1 MRQLEQAK
9 KAFPRVHLLVGLP
22 NDTETHARKGLTVM
36 TDKERAETLRHCKW
50 VDEVIENAPWCITT
64 EFVEEHK
71 IDFVAHDDLPYASA
85 ETEDIYDP
93 LRRMGKFWPTQ
104 RTEGVS
110 TSDIITRIVKNYDQY
125 VIRNLSRGVNR
136 RDLNVSLLKKHELD
150 FRRHAQELREA
161 IRANWSNTSRDIK
174 DDLRSLLSPSRDS
187 VPGSPR
193 TPGGGF
199 FEGVKKYWSREP
211 SGTAHS
217 IKSAKTRSPSPID
230 LEKQQQPE
238 RDAVETLM

>member
-9 KAFPRVHLLVGLP
+9 KAFPNVHLLVGLP
-22 NDTETHARKGLTVM
+22 NDHETHSRKGLTVL
-36 TDKERAETLRHCKW
+36 TDKERAETLRHCRW
-50 VDEVIENAPWCITT
+50 VDEVIEDAPWCITN
-64 EFVEEHK
+64 EFVEKHK
-71 IDFVAHDDLPYASA
+71 IDYVAHDDLPYASA

-125 VIRNLSRGVNR
+125 VIRNLSRGVDR
-136 RDLNVSLLKKHELD
+136 KELNVSLLKKHELE

-161 IRANWSNTSRDIK
+161 IRANWANTSRDIK
-174 DDLRSLLSPSRDS
+174 DDLRSLISPSRTNS
-187 VPGSPR
+187 VPGSPK
-193 TPGGGF
+193 TPGTGF
-199 FEGVKKYWSREP
+199 FEGVRKYWTREP
-211 SGTAHS
+211 SGAS
-217 IKSAKTRSPSPID
+217 IKSAERSPSPVD
-230 LEKQQQPE
+230 LEKAAE

>member
-22 NDTETHARKGLTVM
+22 NDVETHARKGLTVM
-36 TDKERAETLRHCKW
+36 TDQERAETLRHCKW
-50 VDEVIENAPWCITT
+50 VDEVIENAPWCITP
-64 EFVEEHK
+64 EFVEEHN
-71 IDFVAHDDLPYASA
+71 IDYVAHDDLPYASA
-85 ETEDIYDP
+85 EAEDIYDP

-125 VIRNLSRGVNR
+125 VIRNLSRGVDR

-150 FRRHAQELREA
+150 FRRHAHELRQA
-161 IRANWSNTSRDIK
+161 IRANWNTTSRDIK
-174 DDLRSLLSPSRDS
+174 EDLKSFLSPRDS
-187 VPGSPR
+187 APGSPR
-193 TPGGGF
+193 TPSGSWIG
-199 FEGVKKYWSREP
+199 EIKKYWTAP
-211 SGTAHS
+211 SGTS
-217 IKSAKTRSPSPID
+217 FKSAITRSPSPED
-230 LEKQQQPE
+230 LEKQHHE